1 MSDFFNIISSSYH
14 QLSDEFFLPII
25 TMSYLLVFAA
35 EIGDK
40 SQLVCMVLA
49 ARFRGSPV
57 ALGAIAA
64 FVFLNSLAV
73 TVGITITQLV
83 EPKFI
88 SIAVALMFLL
98 FGVQSFK
105 NGEEDTSDVEP
116 EMFSAKRLVLTTF
129 ILITIAEFGD
139 KTQLAVIALSSYQPP
154 FSVWLGSTAALISTT
169 LLGIWAGRTV
179 LQKIPLTLLHQASG
193 VLFIV
198 LGLAA
203 SFQAYRLFLA

>member
-105 NGEEDTSDVEP
+105 NGEEDTSNVEP
-116 EMFSAKRLVLTTF
+116 EMFSAKR
-129 ILITIAEFGD
+129 
-139 KTQLAVIALSSYQPP
+139 
-154 FSVWLGSTAALISTT
+154 
-169 LLGIWAGRTV
+169 
-179 LQKIPLTLLHQASG
+179 
-193 VLFIV
+193 
-198 LGLAA
+198 
-203 SFQAYRLFLA
+203 

>member
-1 MSDFFNIISSSYH
+1 
-14 QLSDEFFLPII
+14 
-25 TMSYLLVFAA
+25 MSYLLVFAA

-40 SQLVCMVLA
+40 SQFVCMVLA

-88 SIAVALMFLL
+88 CIAVALMFLL

-105 NGEEDTSDVEP
+105 NGEEDTSNVEP
-116 EMFSAKRLVLTTF
+116 EMFSAKR
-129 ILITIAEFGD
+129 
-139 KTQLAVIALSSYQPP
+139 
-154 FSVWLGSTAALISTT
+154 
-169 LLGIWAGRTV
+169 
-179 LQKIPLTLLHQASG
+179 
-193 VLFIV
+193 
-198 LGLAA
+198 
-203 SFQAYRLFLA
+203 